1 VDGPS
6 PRYGRSGP
14 IRSRSPSSTAT
25 PRDGATYFQ
34 PNLAADEQGRVAIS
48 AFALAN
54 GRIDEVLLVSAG
66 GQLRFAPPLR
76 VTKTPFDP
84 LDPATAS
91 RGKYGI
97 WWIGD
102 WQGIASGAGAFH
114 LMWNDTRTGKLNLFA
129 ATVRP

>member
-1 VDGPS
+1 VA
-6 PRYGRSGP
+6 
-14 IRSRSPSSTAT
+14 AT
-25 PRDGATYFQ
+25 PRDSATYFQ

-54 GRIDEVLLVSAG
+54 GRIDEVLLVSTG

-102 WQGIASGAGAFH
+102 WQGIASGTGAFH
-114 LMWNDTRTGKLNLFA
+114 LTWNDTRTGRLDLFA